1 MFDAPHS
8 PVLCEI
14 LRHSTVTPDKVALVE
29 GSNRI
34 TYGDLVANI
43 EAAAR
48 YLRSMDIKPGDHIL
62 LAARKEV
69 EFVYLYFAAHL
80 LGVVNVVID
89 PTSPADRLD
98 YIKGIVKPVALFGVD
113 MHSDRCIAFGDVDL
127 QLDSK
132 EILDLPCVDSSSI
145 ADVMFTTGTT
155 GKPKGVCLSHENIAG
170 SAININSFIGTDSSD
185 VEALGLPLSHSF
197 GLGRLRCIL
206 MAGGTIVLVGNF
218 ANLKAFFTVMENE
231 RVTGFGMVPAVWQ
244 YIKRLSGKRIGKF
257 ADQMRYIE
265 VGSAAL
271 PIEDKH
277 LLMDLFP
284 STRLCVHYGLTEAS
298 RALFT
303 ELHSD
308 ADCLNTIGRP
318 VSSRVEVCILDENGA
333 PLPDGQDG
341 ELCVRGNMVTKSY
354 FLPEDNDGAFFGDW
368 FRTGDW
374 GHRDSSGRFFLT
386 GRKKELINVGGE
398 KVSPATIEDAIC
410 SLGIA
415 DCACIAIPDPNGV
428 LGEVPKA
435 FLLNKG
441 DNLPTIDD
449 LKNGLAQCLPAHEIP
464 VEWEWIDSIPRSSSG
479 KIQRLKLKTS

>member
-1 MFDAPHS
+1 MFNASHS
-8 PVLCEI
+8 PVLCDI
-14 LRHSTVTPDKVALVE
+14 LKHSNDTPDKVALVE
-29 GSNRI
+29 GTNRI
-34 TYGDLVANI
+34 TYSQLVANI
-43 EAAAR
+43 AGAAR
-48 YLRSMDIKPGDHIL
+48 YLRSMDVKTGDRIL

-80 LGVVNVVID
+80 LGIVNVVID
-89 PTSPADRLD
+89 PTSPADRLE
-98 YIKGIVKPVALFGVD
+98 YIKDIVKPVAMFGID
-113 MHSDRCIAFGDVDL
+113 GTSDRCIAFGDVDL
-127 QLDSK
+127 RLGAVDSM
-132 EILDLPCVDSSSI
+132 DLPQVDSSSV

-155 GKPKGVCLSHENIAG
+155 GRPKGVCLSHDNIAG
-170 SAININSFIGTDSSD
+170 SAANINGFIGTDCTD

-206 MAGGTIVLVGNF
+206 RAGGTIVLVGNF

-231 RVTGFGMVPAVWQ
+231 HVTGFGMVPAVWQ
-244 YIKRLSGKRIGKF
+244 YIKRLSGRRIGKF
-257 ADQMRYIE
+257 ANQLRFIE

-271 PIEDKH
+271 PIEDKR

-284 STRLCVHYGLTEAS
+284 TTRLCVHYGLTEAS

-303 ELHSD
+303 ELHAD
-308 ADCLNTIGRP
+308 ADCLNSIGRP
-318 VSSRVEVCILDENGA
+318 VSSLVEVCIFDDEGN
-333 PLPDGQDG
+333 PVPDGQDG
-341 ELCVRGNMVTKSY
+341 ELCVRGNMVTHSY
-354 FLPEDNDGAFFGDW
+354 FLPEDNHDAFFGTW

-374 GHRDSSGRFFLT
+374 GHRDSNGRFYLT

-415 DCACIAIPDPNGV
+415 DCACIAISDPNGV

-441 DNLPTIDD
+441 ENLPTIEE
-449 LKNGLAQCLPAHEIP
+449 LKSALAQRLPAHEIP
-464 VEWEWIDSIPRSSSG
+464 VEWEWIDQIPRSSSG
-479 KIQRLKLKTS
+479 KIQRLKLKQ